1 MELKN
6 LGQTAAS
13 ALIHTDIRLEREH
26 WTMFRNKLLG
36 IAAAATLGTAA
47 MLGSTSAY
55 ALKILDSAPNDRAGV
70 TAAAESFTYASETLL
85 TTAVTDVKDDSTKY
99 YNVGGTGTVVLSL
112 PGDVPASAGDTYL
125 VSVALDGMVFR
136 TAPTLAAAAS
146 GATDATFTVAAGGAA
161 GDKMAVFRKGT
172 TGVINATS
180 ILNLTA
186 SYAVS
191 TGGGSATVVLTNQS
205 VANLN
210 VPGLS
215 GTKTHGP
222 ARVIKVA
229 SALKETPTMNN
240 LTATVES
247 GFKKFT
253 DDMTIAHVGSIM
265 VGINGHRVAT
275 TGAGTDIVDGLEDIA
290 GTGQRT
296 VGSADVPN
304 SSVSFMGD
312 FSFTEKVFVHG
323 DADCGT
329 ETGGVGTPPENTDNT
344 AAADEDDIRNME
356 GTGDDAVV
364 TNTTKAVNLD
374 ATPTDNADNLASFTG
389 YLCIMV
395 QGDDTDDKDAPRIP
409 NTDAYTAMASY
420 RALSD
425 AASGPMGAE
434 RALGKISRD
443 GTTVHLPYLTKHE
456 NFNQR
461 IRIVN
466 RGSAAARYE
475 MEFHGDG
482 DMAGSDAEGMLNG
495 GEIKVLSLRN
505 DDVVE
510 LGGGGSSTSGTLIVE
525 TMSTNIDVATVQTN
539 RETGNIDTVVYSA
552 EE

>member
-1 MELKN
+1 
-6 LGQTAAS
+6 
-13 ALIHTDIRLEREH
+13 
-26 WTMFRNKLLG
+26 MFRNKTLG
-36 IAAAATLGTAA
+36 IAAAATLGLAA
-47 MLGSTSAY
+47 TLGSTSAY
-55 ALKILDSAPNDRAGV
+55 ALKISDSAPADRQGV
-70 TAAAESFTYASETLL
+70 TDAVESFTYASETLL

-112 PGDVPASAGDTYL
+112 PGDVPASPEDTYL

-136 TAPTLAAAAS
+136 TVPTLAAAAGT
-146 GATDATFTVAAGGAA
+146 GANATFTVAAGGAA
-161 GDKMAVFRKGT
+161 GDKTAVFRKT
-172 TGVINATS
+172 ATGGIDGTS
-180 ILNLTA
+180 ILTLTA

-205 VANLN
+205 VAALN
-210 VPGLS
+210 IPNVS

-240 LTATVES
+240 LTATVGS

-253 DDMTIAHVGSIM
+253 DDATVGTVGSIM

-275 TGAGTDIVDGLEDIA
+275 TGTGVDVVDGLEDIA

-323 DADCGT
+323 DDDCGADT
-329 ETGGVGTPPENTDNT
+329 DGDGTGDGTDTAVAS
-344 AAADEDDIRNME
+344 AAADIRNME

-374 ATPTDNADNLASFTG
+374 ATPADATDNLASFIG

-395 QGDDTDDKDAPRIP
+395 QGDDTDDMDAPRIP

-425 AASGPMGAE
+425 AASGPMGVE

-443 GTTVHLPYLTKHE
+443 GTTVHLPYLSTHAKFH
-456 NFNQR
+456 QR
-461 IRIVN
+461 LRMVN
-466 RGSAAARYE
+466 RGSAPVRYE

-482 DMAGSDAEGMLNG
+482 DVAGMAAEGMLG
-495 GEIKVLSLRN
+495 VGEDRITVLSLSEPEGN
-505 DDVVE
+505 VVTPAN
-510 LGGGGSSTSGTLIVE
+510 GNNTSGTLIIE
-525 TMSTNIDVATVQTN
+525 APKNTIDVATILVT
-539 RETGNIDTVVYSA
+539 RETGASDTVVYTA
-552 EE
+552 E